1 MSTMPTTKGGHD
13 SQKPLI
19 EPKQV
24 VVSEFAGSMSDG
36 RARFLEWCEK
46 VHDRVAL
53 FEDNL
58 VQAMTEAEKCD
69 AEITGEQTTKMG
81 VSPFAS
87 RQLHGFL
94 KDKTSGT
101 AAAVVRGN
109 DGGQGLE
116 SWRRLCAQFNPR
128 TIRGTLNSQHLETHP
143 RGRRSSQTSL
153 GVWPNGKR
161 TSDAA

>member
-1 MSTMPTTKGGHD
+1 MDALRAQVTVLTDELNMLKQELVNTKAAHAALHQQSTEGFVEQRTRLETMETKMSTMPTTKGGHD

-58 VQAMTEAEKCD
+58 VQAMTEAEKYD
-69 AEITGEQTTKMG
+69 TEINAEQTTKMG
-81 VSPFAS
+81 VTPFAS

-94 KDKTSGT
+94 KD
-101 AAAVVRGN
+101 
-109 DGGQGLE
+109 
-116 SWRRLCAQFNPR
+116 
-128 TIRGTLNSQHLETHP
+128 
-143 RGRRSSQTSL
+143 
-153 GVWPNGKR
+153 
-161 TSDAA
+161 